1 MLAAVCPRF
10 GPPEVLRVAEVPVPA
25 LGRGDVRLKIHAT
38 AVSSSDCFV
47 RGFQMKPSM
56 WIPARV
62 VIGVTRPRNPIL
74 GMVLAGDVDAVGGDV
89 TTFEVGQ
96 SVFGFDRFGFGT
108 YAEYKRMPAGGVL
121 AAKPTSLTY
130 EQAAAIPYGGL
141 LAWYFL
147 KDTVRAGQ
155 RVLVYG
161 ASGAV
166 GCAAVQLAK
175 HAGAHVTGVCGP
187 TNLGLVTSLGADEVI
202 DYTNERIG
210 GRGGRYDVVFVAV
223 GNRVGPPSRR
233 DCRAVLVD
241 GGVYRAVDRGRP
253 VVTAADL
260 TFLGELA
267 ETGHLTP
274 VIDRTYAL
282 AEIADAHRYVEAGHK
297 KGNVVITIA
306 GAR

>member
-1 MLAAVCPRF
+1 MLAAVCPRY
-10 GPPEVLRVAEVPVPA
+10 GPPEVLQVAEVPMPA
-25 LGRGDVRLKIHAT
+25 LGRGDVRVKMHAA
-38 AVSSSDCFV
+38 AVTSSDCFV
-47 RGFQMKPSM
+47 RGFQMRPSM
-56 WIPARV
+56 WIPGRLV
-62 VIGVTRPRNPIL
+62 LGVTRPRKPIL
-74 GMVLAGDVDAVGGDV
+74 GMVLAGDVDAVGADV

-121 AAKPTSLTY
+121 APKPTTLTY

-147 KDTVRAGQ
+147 REALAPGQ
-155 RVLVYG
+155 RVMVYG

-166 GCAAVQLAK
+166 GCAAVQIAK

-187 TNLGLVTSLGADEVI
+187 TNLGLVTSLGADEVV
-202 DYTNERIG
+202 DYTSEHVG
-210 GRGGRYDVVFVAV
+210 SRGGRYDVVFVAV

-233 DCRAVLVD
+233 DCRDVLVD

-260 TFLGELA
+260 TLLAELA
-267 ETGHLTP
+267 ETGQLTP
-274 VIDRTYAL
+274 VIDRTYPL
-282 AEIADAHRYVEAGHK
+282 AEIADAHRYVETGHK
-297 KGNVVITIA
+297 KGNVVLTIA